1 MAKKLRTRNLSIKIC
16 NFAQKFHH
24 FPFPWDNCAC
34 ELWQIDLNIFSCY
47 AKSPN
52 HYYEHFTS
60 ATKSLCGKL
69 WKLLLTVEIN
79 NIIIIII
86 DFLAVWMNDNNPSC
100 HPYFFFVVFPSAHFT
115 SMRDI
120 MRGSYEGRRRKNNDG
135 IKTKGLKHAIE
146 LTKKK
151 SFS

>member
-1 MAKKLRTRNLSIKIC
+1 MWIMANRL
-16 NFAQKFHH
+16 
-24 FPFPWDNCAC
+24 
-34 ELWQIDLNIFSCY
+34 EYFSCY

-52 HYYEHFTS
+52 HYYEHFTL

-79 NIIIIII
+79 NIIII

-100 HPYFFFVVFPSAHFT
+100 HPYFLFFLKPILP
-115 SMRDI
+115 MRDI
-120 MRGSYEGRRRKNNDG
+120 MRGSYEGRKKKWG

-151 SFS
+151 FFIKMYETLIGFSTIWHFFFLQLVNINFHFIVLLQLWKYK